1 MWLIGFRNEV
11 FRFIDR
17 RTGNALA
24 VGLEM
29 YFKEIKI
36 YYNNNMYIICV
47 HTLYSLHTYT
57 NTKTRLKRDR
67 LT

>member
-17 RTGNALA
+17 WTGNVLA

-36 YYNNNMYIICV
+36 YYNNNMC
-47 HTLYSLHTYT
+47 TYT
-57 NTKTRLKRDR
+57 LQFTYIYEHKNQIKT
-67 LT
+67 

>member
-17 RTGNALA
+17 WTGNVLA

-36 YYNNNMYIICV
+36 YYNNNNMC
-47 HTLYSLHTYT
+47 TYT
-57 NTKTRLKRDR
+57 LQFTYIYEHKNQIKT
-67 LT
+67 